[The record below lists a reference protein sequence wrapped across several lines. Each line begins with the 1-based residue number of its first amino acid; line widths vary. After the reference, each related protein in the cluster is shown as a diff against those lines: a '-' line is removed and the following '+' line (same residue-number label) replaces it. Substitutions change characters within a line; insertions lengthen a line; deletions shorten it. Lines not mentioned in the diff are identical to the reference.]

1 MRSPPAASKGIGLQG
16 GLKGAGLDHLRDE
29 QNRSALLLRQLVADT
44 MDAFITA

>member
-1 MRSPPAASKGIGLQG
+1 MRSPPAASQGIGLQG
-16 GLKGAGLDHLRDE
+16 GLKRYELDHLRDE